1 MRKLS
6 CLVVASFLLFGC
18 TAGNQSLERFDLVM
32 YADGAY
38 VPLMKELVKEAMTNK
53 KYGFEYSVDIRIFGE
68 GSSLDDGHVYL
79 CPSSQLPYLNLEYGL
94 QEVSSDLCGGLDE
107 KAINHFKLD
116 GKLYGIPLSSRVG
129 AYLIYD
135 KSVLGAEDITTY
147 ESLYR
152 KKGESGFNFDNPFLD
167 PAYFL
172 SSLATFGYSLN
183 IKSAMEGGTIKVTVE
198 HNFDDPSLVGKLKDY
213 SRLFALDENPSPSGH
228 AYMAYPYGLWFVDY
242 AKQNFGDSL
251 AIAPLP
257 KYGETEF
264 TPILEDLGLCVFNM
278 ASRTYAMPLVN
289 DLLTAL
295 SSEKAQKRYVSD
307 LGLTLT
313 PTNLKARADY
323 PLDESL
329 YTKDLENAVS
339 SRGYPTQVLDLT
351 LSLVYTIIE
360 DGGKCDEQALQAALD
375 HFCLSLDKLVISGN

>member
-1 MRKLS
+1 
-6 CLVVASFLLFGC
+6 
-18 TAGNQSLERFDLVM
+18 
-32 YADGAY
+32 
-38 VPLMKELVKEAMTNK
+38 
-53 KYGFEYSVDIRIFGE
+53 
-68 GSSLDDGHVYL
+68 
-79 CPSSQLPYLNLEYGL
+79 
-94 QEVSSDLCGGLDE
+94 
-107 KAINHFKLD
+107 
-116 GKLYGIPLSSRVG
+116 
-129 AYLIYD
+129 
-135 KSVLGAEDITTY
+135 
-147 ESLYR
+147 
-152 KKGESGFNFDNPFLD
+152 
-167 PAYFL
+167 
-172 SSLATFGYSLN
+172 
-183 IKSAMEGGTIKVTVE
+183 MEGGTIKVTVE
-198 HNFDDPSLVGKLKDY
+198 HNFDDPSLAGKLKDY

-242 AKQNFGDSL
+242 AKQSFGDSL

-278 ASRTYAMPLVN
+278 ASRTYTMPLVN

-329 YTKDLENAVS
+329 YTKDLEKAVS
-339 SRGYPTQVLDLT
+339 SRGYPTEVLDLAS
-351 LSLVYTIIE
+351 SLVYAIIE

-375 HFCLSLDKLVISGN
+375 HFCLSLDKLIISEN